1 MSMTSLTDDL
11 VDLTVGDVV
20 LLDVPASPAYIT
32 VVRTAAAG
40 LAARV
45 DLTLDRIEDVR
56 IAVDEACV
64 MLVSTSGDSPDAEP
78 ATLTC
83 EFTLEQESLAVE
95 VSRTSTTL
103 PEASA
108 FVWSVLS
115 ALVDSLET
123 GDDDGRTWVRLVVR
137 RGPGAWS

>member
-1 MSMTSLTDDL
+1 MAVTSLTDADAEL
-11 VDLTVGDVV
+11 ELGDVV
-20 LLDVPASPAYIT
+20 LLDVPATPAYIT

-64 MLVSTSGDSPDAEP
+64 MLVSP
-78 ATLTC
+78 ADESEAVTLTC
-83 EFTLEQESLAVE
+83 EFTLEAESLAVE
-95 VSRTSTTL
+95 VSRASTTL

-123 GDDDGRTWVRLVVR
+123 GEDEGRTWVRLVVR
-137 RGPGAWS
+137 RGQGSWS